1 MAIDIKPG
9 SDPNSINLGSKGTV
23 PVAIFSASTFD
34 ATRLDPLT
42 VTLAD
47 AEVKIRGKGT
57 PSSSI
62 QDVDGDGLLDI
73 VVHVETAQLQLSDTD
88 TEAVLNGT
96 TFDGL
101 AVQGTDTVR
110 IVR

>member
-1 MAIDIKPG
+1 M
-9 SDPNSINLGSKGTV
+9 
-23 PVAIFSASTFD
+23 
-34 ATRLDPLT
+34 
-42 VTLAD
+42 TLAD
-47 AEVKIRGKGT
+47 AEVKVRGKGT

-73 VVHVETAQLQLSDTD
+73 VVHVETAQLQLSETD

-101 AVQGTDTVR
+101 AVQGTGGSLQKVCKSHQAAAFDFITTLMPSANC
-110 IVR
+110 